1 MNILLVEDNPADARL
16 IGETLKESHAVTFR
30 LTHRERLADALAGIG
45 SSSFDAVL
53 LDLNLP
59 DSLGL
64 DTVARMIAAAPN
76 LPVIVLT
83 GFEDEF
89 TGVKAVE
96 MGAQDYLVKGRVS
109 EFIVTRAIVY
119 ACQRKK
125 FAEMSQANALLM
137 QEVRE
142 REQAEAAGRLNEVR
156 LRALLKLHDMKAATA
171 DQVADVVVAEQLR
184 ITQSECGF
192 LGFLDAGGSILHLH
206 TWSIMSGGKCA
217 IADTPRKFP
226 VEKAG
231 SWGEAVRRKKPL
243 IVNDFS
249 APHGHKKGCPAG
261 HVELKRLMVLPVI
274 DGTEVVAVSAVANKE
289 REYDETDMLQLK
301 LLLDTMWEIIKRS
314 QAEAALKESEQQ
326 LQFLAGQL
334 LASQET
340 ERKRVAQELHDSVGQ
355 TMSALKFAVE
365 CSLNQRGR
373 IGEETYL
380 KSLQNLIPKIQNG
393 IEELDRIGRGL
404 RPSVLDDLGIMATFS
419 WFCREFQSVYST
431 IRIEQDLSLAEDEV
445 PDHLKLVI
453 YRILQES
460 LNNIAKHSHADRVR
474 ILFEKKD
481 GAITLS
487 IKDNGRGFDA
497 GAAFLPKRHRSG
509 FGLFSMKK
517 RAELSGGNLVITS
530 AQGRGTVVSASWPA
544 Q

>member
-30 LTHRERLADALAGIG
+30 LTHRERLADALASIG

-59 DSLGL
+59 DSRGL
-64 DTVARMIAAAPN
+64 DTVARIIAAAPN

-89 TGVKAVE
+89 TGEKAVE

-125 FAEMSQANALLM
+125 YAEMRQANVLLM
-137 QEVRE
+137 QEMKERDQAEVLVKKERKRLFDVLEMLPVYVVLLTKEHHVAFANRFFRE
-142 REQAEAAGRLNEVR
+142 RFGDDHGRRCFEYLFRRSEPCEVCESYKVFETHAPHR
-156 LRALLKLHDMKAATA
+156 WEWNGPDGRDYDIYDFLFTDADGSQLVMEMGIDITERNQVEKSLKL
-171 DQVADVVVAEQLR
+171 
-184 ITQSECGF
+184 
-192 LGFLDAGGSILHLH
+192 
-206 TWSIMSGGKCA
+206 
-217 IADTPRKFP
+217 
-226 VEKAG
+226 
-231 SWGEAVRRKKPL
+231 
-243 IVNDFS
+243 
-249 APHGHKKGCPAG
+249 
-261 HVELKRLMVLPVI
+261 
-274 DGTEVVAVSAVANKE
+274 
-289 REYDETDMLQLK
+289 
-301 LLLDTMWEIIKRS
+301 
-314 QAEAALKESEQQ
+314 SEQQ
-326 LQFLAGQL
+326 LTSLSTQL

-340 ERKRVAQELHDSVGQ
+340 ERKRVARELHDSVGQ
-355 TMSALKFAVE
+355 TLSALKFAVE
-365 CSLNQRGR
+365 CTLTQSGETGGGNYRKLLQELIPRIQGAVEEVGR
-373 IGEETYL
+373 IG
-380 KSLQNLIPKIQNG
+380 K
-393 IEELDRIGRGL
+393 GL
-404 RPSVLDDLGIMATFS
+404 HPAVLDDLGIMATIS
-419 WFCREFQSVYST
+419 WFCREFQSVYSG
-431 IRIEQDLSLAEDEV
+431 IRIEKELAIAEDEV
-445 PDHLKLVI
+445 PENLKVVI

-460 LNNIAKHSHADRVR
+460 LNNIAKHSHADHVG

-497 GAAFLPKRHRSG
+497 GAAFVPKRPRSG
-509 FGLFSMKK
+509 FGMFSMKK